1 MKLDSNIQTNMH
13 GTAFRAV
20 SSNIVDRTDKELL
33 EEIIPSS
40 NNPKTDKTSN
50 ISYQTTQKV
59 ENSSLVAFKDPTND
73 KYVVLSLQKDT
84 ISTLKSQFGENDF
97 FQRKDGI
104 IRLDNKA
111 EAFVGGWFGDI
122 AYKREFLKA
131 DGNNDGLLD
140 ESEYKNTK
148 NEFAGHGLVGLGRV
162 DEYIDK
168 SYVKINENDSIIVR
182 YNRQDHNKPKNIDDE
197 LNTTIMIDSD
207 FNKNISLR
215 ESYNTKESNSVLS
228 MHNLIEQHVNE
239 AIHLGLLEED
249 LVLKLLQKTT
259 EEQLERLEAL
269 KKLSNSNGNLSTLS
283 IDEKELIHTEI
294 EKSKNED
301 GLIDT
306 DKLEK
311 IIKNNK
317 TSMIYNE
324 VKSSKMLGEFY
335 EDKG

>member
-20 SSNIVDRTDKELL
+20 SVNIVDRTTKELS

-40 NNPKTDKTSN
+40 DNSKTDKTSN
-50 ISYQTTQKV
+50 ISYSSTQKA
-59 ENSSLVAFKDPTND
+59 ENSLLVAFKDPTND

-84 ISTLKSQFGENDF
+84 INTLKSHFGENDF
-97 FQRKDGI
+97 YERKDGI
-104 IRLDNKA
+104 TRLDNKA

-131 DGNNDGLLD
+131 DSNNDGLLN
-140 ESEYKNTK
+140 ESEYKNTR
-148 NEFAGHGLVGLGRV
+148 NEFAGHGMVGAGRV

-168 SYVKINENDSIIVR
+168 SYVKIHENDSVIVR
-182 YNRQDHNKPKNIDDE
+182 YNRQDYNKPKNIDNE
-197 LNTTIMIDSD
+197 LDTTIKIDSN
-207 FNKNISLR
+207 FNSSISLR
-215 ESYNTKESNSVLS
+215 ESYNTKESNLTLS
-228 MHNLIEQHVNE
+228 MHNLIEEHVNE

-249 LVLKLLQKTT
+249 LILKLLKEAN
-259 EEQLERLEAL
+259 EEQLKRLKTLEKL
-269 KKLSNSNGNLSTLS
+269 KQNSGDISQLSK
-283 IDEKELIHTEI
+283 DEKELISTEL
-294 EKSKNED
+294 EKVTNKD
-301 GLIDT
+301 GSIDI

-311 IIKNNK
+311 VINSNK

-324 VKSSKMLGEFY
+324 VESSKMLGRFY